1 MLIFRYLARDF
12 LSSASAV
19 TIVLLMIVMSGR
31 FVKYLAEAAA
41 GDMDAGILFALIG
54 YRLPGFLELIIPLAC
69 FLGVLLAYGRLYVQS
84 EMTVMIVCGMSQT
97 KLILY
102 TLVPAFIVAILSS
115 YLSLFATPDG
125 ALKVEALI
133 SDQNE
138 RGDLDGMTAS
148 HFYPIQ
154 KGKGVTYT
162 EEINK
167 EGLMSDVFLAEHHP
181 NAEHGDQL
189 ILTVSKTG
197 EQKNSDDG
205 MDYLVLKDGYR
216 IEGIPGQA
224 NYKITRFEEYGQSM
238 KKQAPDRRNRKKYQI
253 LTTSELMLAK
263 EPEQVAELQW
273 RFSVPILV
281 LVMSLIAIPLSKTN
295 QRQGRFSKMIPAI
308 LIYMVYLVMLN
319 SARSA
324 LEEEL
329 IPTFIG
335 LWFVHF
341 LFFIIAILLLYF
353 PSMKLWI
360 KHNTPLVRR

>member
-1 MLIFRYLARDF
+1 
-12 LSSASAV
+12 
-19 TIVLLMIVMSGR
+19 
-31 FVKYLAEAAA
+31 
-41 GDMDAGILFALIG
+41 
-54 YRLPGFLELIIPLAC
+54 
-69 FLGVLLAYGRLYVQS
+69 
-84 EMTVMIVCGMSQT
+84 
-97 KLILY
+97 
-102 TLVPAFIVAILSS
+102 
-115 YLSLFATPDG
+115 
-125 ALKVEALI
+125 
-133 SDQNE
+133 
-138 RGDLDGMTAS
+138 
-148 HFYPIQ
+148 
-154 KGKGVTYT
+154 
-162 EEINK
+162 
-167 EGLMSDVFLAEHHP
+167 
-181 NAEHGDQL
+181 
-189 ILTVSKTG
+189 
-197 EQKNSDDG
+197 

-224 NYKITRFEEYGQSM
+224 NYKITRLEEYGQSM

-335 LWFVHF
+335 LWFVHL